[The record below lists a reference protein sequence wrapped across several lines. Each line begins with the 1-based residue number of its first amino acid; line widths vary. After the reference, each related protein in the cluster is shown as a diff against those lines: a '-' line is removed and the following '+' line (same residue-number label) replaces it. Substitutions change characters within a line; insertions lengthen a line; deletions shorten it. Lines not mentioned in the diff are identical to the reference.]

1 MVPQICVERADDI
14 EMELTHS
21 TEKNKIWSLL
31 TSNTMT
37 DSKWIREINVED
49 KIIKLTEDNVKEKFL
64 LFRGKT

>member
-1 MVPQICVERADDI
+1 MVPQISVERADDI

-37 DSKWIREINVED
+37 DSKWIGEMNVED
-49 KIIKLTEDNVKEKFL
+49 KVTKLTEDKVKEKFL
-64 LFRGKT
+64 LFRGKL

>member
-1 MVPQICVERADDI
+1 MVPQISVERADDI

-37 DSKWIREINVED
+37 DSKWIGEMNVED
-49 KIIKLTEDNVKEKFL
+49 KVIKLTEDKVKEKFL
-64 LFRGKT
+64 LFRGKL